1 MKTKDLAE
9 LLGISQQMC
18 NRLKKRGMPTDSLD
32 SAIEWR
38 KRNLDP
44 TQTKQ
49 MRIDG
54 NSGGRAV
61 STVSISTVSNETVE
75 DNRTLEE
82 LQAVVNSADQLNL
95 DGSDADEL
103 YKNSR
108 ALKEKALAMQA
119 KLEYDMAMGN
129 LVIRDDVHKAAFEA
143 SRMLRDK
150 LQGLP
155 QQTAP
160 NLHGKTVIEMQ
171 HILSD
176 EINRLLTQF
185 CGDLEAKN
193 LI

>member
-1 MKTKDLAE
+1 MTKKELAKK
-9 LLGISQQMC
+9 LGISRQM
-18 NRLKKRGMPTDSLD
+18 LYKLVDLGMPLD
-32 SAIEWR
+32 LQAATEWR
-38 KRNLDP
+38 SKNLDFFK
-44 TQTKQ
+44 TKAG
-49 MRIDG
+49 RIDG

-61 STVSISTVSNETVE
+61 SIPSVSNETTG
-75 DNRTLEE
+75 DTRSLEE
-82 LQAVVNSADQLNL
+82 LQAAVDSASQLNL

-129 LVIRDDVHKAAFEA
+129 LVIRNDVHKAAFEA

-176 EINRLLTQF
+176 EINLLLSAF
-185 CGDLEAKN
+185 CADLENKN